1 MDDPRTLHR
10 RAGQLAGGLI
20 EKITPAQL
28 GLPTPCSQW
37 DVRAVINHLVNANLR
52 VTALLAGE
60 SGPERG
66 DDVLGADPA
75 ADFRSSFAALCA
87 AFDADGFLERT
98 VPTPFGDGPGA
109 RLVGLRVT
117 ELTIHAW
124 DLAVATGQSRVFDR
138 ELVAFASAMMHAQ
151 PIPRS
156 SGGPFGLQRMIPGT
170 ATDADLLAA
179 YAGRVIPVPERAWQL
194 PGVTRATPDAGPP
207 DR

>member
-52 VTALLAGE
+52 VTARLAGE

-75 ADFRSSFAALCA
+75 ADFRSSFEGLCA
-87 AFDADGFLERT
+87 AFDEDGFLERT
-98 VPTPFGDGPGA
+98 VPTPFGPEQVVPG
-109 RLVGLRVT
+109 L
-117 ELTIHAW
+117 
-124 DLAVATGQSRVFDR
+124 
-138 ELVAFASAMMHAQ
+138 
-151 PIPRS
+151 
-156 SGGPFGLQRMIPGT
+156 

-179 YAGRVIPVPERAWQL
+179 YAGRAVPAVKRVWQL
-194 PGVTRATPDAGPP
+194 PEVTRATPEAGPTG
-207 DR
+207 R